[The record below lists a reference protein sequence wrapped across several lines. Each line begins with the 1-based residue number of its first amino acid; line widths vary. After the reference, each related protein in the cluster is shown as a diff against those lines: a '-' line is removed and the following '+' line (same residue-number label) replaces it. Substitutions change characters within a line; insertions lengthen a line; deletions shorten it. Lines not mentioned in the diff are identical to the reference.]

1 MALNDLTGKKVAKEH
16 KLIPS
21 TNHCSYRWV
30 SYDSGVNTDKV
41 VKAENAVNAASV
53 GVDVNVESVGSIVTN
68 VSTEKAE
75 NYEFGAR
82 DRIG

>member
-1 MALNDLTGKKVAKEH
+1 M
-16 KLIPS
+16 
-21 TNHCSYRWV
+21 

>member
-1 MALNDLTGKKVAKEH
+1 MPISK
-16 KLIPS
+16 PS
-21 TNHCSYRWV
+21 DAQSYARV
-30 SYDSGVNTDKV
+30 ESGVNTDKA

-75 NYEFGAR
+75 NYEFGAS

>member
-1 MALNDLTGKKVAKEH
+1 M
-16 KLIPS
+16 
-21 TNHCSYRWV
+21 
-30 SYDSGVNTDKV
+30 NTDKV

-75 NYEFGAR
+75 NYEFGAS

>member
-1 MALNDLTGKKVAKEH
+1 VPISK
-16 KLIPS
+16 PS
-21 TNHCSYRWV
+21 DAQSYASGERV
-30 SYDSGVNTDKV
+30 ESGVNTDKV
-41 VKAENAVNAASV
+41 VKAVNAASV

>member
-1 MALNDLTGKKVAKEH
+1 VPISK
-16 KLIPS
+16 PS
-21 TNHCSYRWV
+21 DAQSYASGERV
-30 SYDSGVNTDKV
+30 ESGVNTDKV

-75 NYEFGAR
+75 NYEFGAS

>member
-1 MALNDLTGKKVAKEH
+1 MPISK
-16 KLIPS
+16 PS
-21 TNHCSYRWV
+21 DAQSYASGERDMSV
-30 SYDSGVNTDKV
+30 ESGVNTDKV

-75 NYEFGAR
+75 NYEFGAS

>member
-1 MALNDLTGKKVAKEH
+1 MPISK
-16 KLIPS
+16 PS
-21 TNHCSYRWV
+21 DAQSYASGERV
-30 SYDSGVNTDKV
+30 ESGVNTDKV

-75 NYEFGAR
+75 NYEFGAS

>member
-1 MALNDLTGKKVAKEH
+1 MPISK
-16 KLIPS
+16 PS
-21 TNHCSYRWV
+21 DAQSYASGERV
-30 SYDSGVNTDKV
+30 ESGVNTDKV